1 MSELFNR
8 KDVMVTITTLSFLTI
23 FIPYFFKIPM
33 LDAFSTK
40 VATIASLIN
49 SFTLVLAVHS
59 QFKRGLNIMRA
70 KGRGWFWAPYQMIW
84 IVIMVIFGIIGTN
97 KEPWHFIMFAVVNPL
112 SSVNYSI
119 LAFYLSSAAARAF
132 RARSLNATLLLITG
146 AIVLIY
152 QAPMTGTIFPGI
164 EPVAL
169 YFSNTFAMA
178 VSRTMTMGMTVAA
191 IILGVK
197 TLIGR
202 EVQFLGFTQEE

>member
-1 MSELFNR
+1 
-8 KDVMVTITTLSFLTI
+8 MVWII
-23 FIPYFFKIPM
+23 
-33 LDAFSTK
+33 
-40 VATIASLIN
+40 
-49 SFTLVLAVHS
+49 
-59 QFKRGLNIMRA
+59 IM
-70 KGRGWFWAPYQMIW
+70 I
-84 IVIMVIFGIIGTN
+84 IFGLIGTN

-146 AIVLIY
+146 AIVLFY
-152 QAPMTGTIFPGI
+152 QAPMTGTFLPGI

-169 YFSNTFAMA
+169 YFTNTFAMA
-178 VSRTMTMGMTVAA
+178 VSRAMTMGMTVAA